1 MSNELTV
8 DQFKRV
14 LPKKLSKVVNQE
26 LIDKVNGTLSNPH
39 TAEMLRDNIL
49 GYVSVLNDGKFKIDS
64 YIDAVKYCSFKL
76 MGDNN
81 ITAYTKTFPD
91 RYQRLVAEGVC
102 DKDINSY
109 VTAYNKNKL
118 VNLIMEQ
125 SLIPSHILNQDL
137 YQKALNVQAELML
150 TAKSEKVR
158 SDAANSLLT
167 QLKQPETQKVQLD
180 VGIKEDKTIDALRA
194 STMELVAQ
202 QRAMLQ
208 SGAMHAQEVAHTK
221 LVVDAEYEDVSD
233 ASGS

>member
-137 YQKALNVQAELML
+137 YQKALNTQAELML

-167 QLKQPETQKVQLD
+167 QLKMPETKKVELD
-180 VGIKEDKTIDALRA
+180 IGIKEGSVIDELRQA
-194 STMELVAQ
+194 TLGLAAEQRRMME
-202 QRAMLQ
+202 
-208 SGAMHAQEVAHTK
+208 SGAQNAKEVAHSTI
-221 LVVDAEYEDVSD
+221 LELQPDEDGVY
-233 ASGS
+233 GEH

>member
-158 SDAANSLLT
+158 SDAANSLLS
-167 QLKQPETQKVQLD
+167 QLKMPETKKVELD
-180 VGIKEDKTIDALRA
+180 IGIKEDQSIKDLRDA
-194 STMELVAQ
+194 TMALAAEQHKMLSAK
-202 QRAMLQ
+202 AMT
-208 SGAMHAQEVAHTK
+208 AKEVAHSTIVTT
-221 LVVDAEYEDVSD
+221 LNEDGTYE
-233 ASGS
+233 